1 MNDKHQE
8 LFELL
13 EKQGIK
19 VESAYKTKI
28 EDRLNQIRDY
38 VPKIGVFG
46 KTGVGKSSLCNAL
59 FGEDICDISD
69 VNACTRNPQE
79 VILSIGGGAG
89 LKLLDV
95 PGVGETD
102 ERDGE
107 YDELYQKLLPELD
120 LIFWVFKGDDRA
132 NSSDEKFYNRLI
144 KRYVNAGKPFL
155 AVINQVDKI
164 EPFD

>member
-155 AVINQVDKI
+155 AVINQMVRFYLLD
-164 EPFD
+164 